1 MDYKAVIQD
10 DLKAGFSKVELEV
23 LIGLPKNNL
32 SGILKGDRKL
42 SRKSELK
49 IEKWQKSEKPNPLD
63 LIVKK
68 KNGDGRDNPFENAA
82 RGRDKN
88 GVNNDEVKNTVDTYW
103 EEHKN
108 NNPEKAEFD
117 AVYNKEILSQIAA
130 IKSEKI
136 PAERNTQ
143 LGRKSWD
150 NDQRKRISELQ
161 SKLK

>member
-32 SGILKGDRKL
+32 SGILKGNRKL

-68 KNGDGRDNPFENAA
+68 KDGDGRDNPFENAA
-82 RGRDKN
+82 RGRDEN

-108 NNPEKAEFD
+108 DNPEKAEFD

-136 PAERNTQ
+136 PKDRDTS
-143 LGRKSWD
+143 LGR
-150 NDQRKRISELQ
+150 RIWQGEQNLKIKELTN
-161 SKLK
+161 KLK

>member
-1 MDYKAVIQD
+1 MNKCLNCEKEIVSIEGRRAKKYCDNKGKCKGEYFRKQKKPSQYVNKATFD
-10 DLKAGFSKVELEV
+10 ELESRYNQ
-23 LIGLPKNNL
+23 LI
-32 SGILKGDRKL
+32 
-42 SRKSELK
+42 
-49 IEKWQKSEKPNPLD
+49 
-63 LIVKK
+63 
-68 KNGDGRDNPFENAA
+68 NAA
-82 RGRDKN
+82 RGRDEN

-108 NNPEKAEFD
+108 DNPEKAEFD

-143 LGRKSWD
+143 LGKKSWD